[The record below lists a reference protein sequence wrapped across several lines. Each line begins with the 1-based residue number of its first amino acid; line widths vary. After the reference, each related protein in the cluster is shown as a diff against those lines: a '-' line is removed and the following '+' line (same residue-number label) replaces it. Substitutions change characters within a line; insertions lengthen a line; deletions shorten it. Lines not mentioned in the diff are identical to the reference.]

1 MAITYTITIDNLE
14 GAPSLNDKTNVVT
27 GVEYT
32 LKGIDTDGTE
42 AIVTGWASVELD
54 VNNFVEF
61 DNLTEDIVKG
71 WVTAQT
77 DHYNAYKNIV
87 NNLISEIQIP
97 TKQSLT
103 KPW

>member
-1 MAITYTITIDNLE
+1 MAITYTITVDSLE
-14 GAPSLNDKTNVVT
+14 GAPSLNNKTNVVT

-32 LKGIDTDGTE
+32 LTGTHTDGTE
-42 AIVTGWASVELD
+42 AIATGWASVELD
-54 VNNFVEF
+54 ADNFVEF
-61 DNLTEDIVKG
+61 NNLTEDIVKG
-71 WVTAQT
+71 WITSQT

-87 NNLISEIQIP
+87 NSLISEIQTP